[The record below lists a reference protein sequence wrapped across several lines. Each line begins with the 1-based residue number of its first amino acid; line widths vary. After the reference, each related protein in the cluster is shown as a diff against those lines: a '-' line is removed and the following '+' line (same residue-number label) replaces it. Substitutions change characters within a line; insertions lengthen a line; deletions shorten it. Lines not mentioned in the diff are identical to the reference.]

1 MHALS
6 VSHIS
11 SFMLLRTVACA
22 RVQYCA
28 RNSLLQRNSPPRVLA
43 RAASSSQPKEASFIA
58 RLPTVTDGKWDS
70 ADAQAVDIALQD
82 AERIARLGV
91 KAGVNASEVLL
102 GQRPS
107 DLEALAIETGQPK
120 YRAKQLTDA
129 IYRKGVRT
137 IDEINNIPKAWK
149 QALAERGVTV
159 GRSELH
165 HKVVSSCGTIKYLLK
180 LHDGYVVETV
190 GIPENDGNR
199 LTVCVSSE
207 VGCPMRC
214 TFCATGKGGF
224 ARNLMPH
231 EIVDQ
236 VLLVQEQFGKRVTNI
251 VFMGMGEPLLNVP
264 SVMRA
269 HEILNTEVG
278 IGARHITISTVG
290 VPNAIM
296 RLASYDTQS
305 TLAVSIHAP
314 NQKLRESI
322 VPSAKAYP
330 LRALM
335 ADCAGYFE
343 ATGRRVT
350 FEYCLLA
357 GENDGLEHAQ
367 ELADLLRKHG
377 NMRSHVN
384 LIPWNPVDESEFK
397 RPSKNSVRRFIG
409 VLEKA
414 GIRCSVRVT
423 RGLEAAA
430 ACGQLRNAYQKVPI
444 GPNE

>member
-1 MHALS
+1 VNPRALAHTVLHPRALAHTVLHPPALTF
-6 VSHIS
+6 VSFHS
-11 SFMLLRTVACA
+11 
-22 RVQYCA
+22 
-28 RNSLLQRNSPPRVLA
+28 
-43 RAASSSQPKEASFIA
+43 
-58 RLPTVTDGKWDS
+58 
-70 ADAQAVDIALQD
+70 QD

-91 KAGVNASEVLL
+91 KAGINSREVLL
-102 GQRPS
+102 GQRAV
-107 DLEALAIETGQPK
+107 DLEALAVETGQPK

-137 IDEINNIPKAWK
+137 VDEIHNIPKAWK
-149 QALAERGVTV
+149 EALAARGVTV

-165 HKVVSSCGTIKYLLK
+165 HKVVSPCGTIKYLLK
-180 LHDGYVVETV
+180 LVDGYVVETV
-190 GIPENDGNR
+190 GIPERDGNR

-236 VLLVQEQFGKRVTNI
+236 VLLVQEEFGKRVTNI

-296 RLASYDTQS
+296 RLAGYDTQS

-330 LRALM
+330 LSALM
-335 ADCAGYFE
+335 SDCVQYFE

-357 GENDGLEHAQ
+357 GENDGQEHAE
-367 ELADLLRKHG
+367 ELAALLRKHG

-397 RPSKNSVRRFIG
+397 RPSRNSVRRFVA

-414 GIRCSVRVT
+414 GIGCSIRET

-430 ACGQLRNAYQKVPI
+430 ACGQLRNSNQKTPL
-444 GPNE
+444 

>member
-1 MHALS
+1 MMILGSSSSSIPRLLGRTTPGSFRAVQTTHALS
-6 VSHIS
+6 NNVSA
-11 SFMLLRTVACA
+11 TTPDA
-22 RVQYCA
+22 
-28 RNSLLQRNSPPRVLA
+28 P
-43 RAASSSQPKEASFIA
+43 SFIE
-58 RLPTVTDGKWDS
+58 RPPTVTDGRWDT
-70 ADAQAVDIALQD
+70 ADVAAVDIALQD

-91 KAGVNASEVLL
+91 KAGINAREVLL
-102 GQRPS
+102 GQRAA
-107 DLEALAIETGQPK
+107 DLESLAVETGQPK

-129 IYRKGVRT
+129 IYRKGVRSV
-137 IDEINNIPKAWK
+137 DEIGNIPKVWK
-149 QALAERGVTV
+149 EALAARGVTV
-159 GRSELH
+159 GRSVLH

-236 VLLVQEQFGKRVTNI
+236 VLLVQEQFGRRVTNI

-314 NQKLRESI
+314 NQKLREQI

-357 GENDGLEHAQ
+357 GENDGLEHAE
-367 ELADLLRKHG
+367 ELAALLRKYN

-397 RPSKNSVRRFIG
+397 RPSKNSVQRFVG
-409 VLEKA
+409 VLERS
-414 GIRCSVRVT
+414 GIGCSVRVT

-430 ACGQLRNAYQKVPI
+430 ACGQLRNKHQSSPLQ
-444 GPNE
+444 E